1 MMMNEV
7 EKMAT
12 EMPKKK
18 RPHRCIAR
26 DHEWLMPSYRF
37 NQNTVEEQIKKIREE
52 VEEISC
58 AYEEYEKLRGY
69 EAKMKL
75 LIECADVQQA
85 IETLMHLLGATALGR
100 TKVRRLAWEKN
111 DERGYF
117 QKV

>member
-18 RPHRCIAR
+18 RPLRYIAR

-58 AYEEYEKLRGY
+58 AYKEYEKLCGY

-75 LIECADVQQA
+75 LIECADAQQA

-100 TKVRRLAWEKN
+100 TKARRLAWEKN
-111 DERGYF
+111 NERGYF
-117 QKV
+117 EKG